1 MNVGAK
7 VDRIKVLV
15 VDDCAVARH
24 GLLSILRAHE
34 DIEPVGEAQ
43 DWVQALS
50 QAELLCPTIILMAA
64 KLADANDGEAIRRI
78 KERMPNVKILC
89 LTVHSREIEP
99 ALSAGADAHLMKD
112 GERRE
117 LLEALRRLA
126 LRP

>member
-1 MNVGAK
+1 MMVGAK

-24 GLLSILRAHE
+24 GLLSILRTQR
-34 DIEPVGEAQ
+34 DIEPVGEAE

-50 QAELLCPTIILMAA
+50 QAELWRPTIILMDAR
-64 KLADANDGEAIRRI
+64 LAYANDGEPIRRI
-78 KERMPNVKILC
+78 KDRMPKVKVLC

-112 GERRE
+112 GEREE
-117 LLEALRRLA
+117 LLESLRRLA
-126 LRP
+126 LR

>member
-1 MNVGAK
+1 MTVGAN

-24 GLLSILRAHE
+24 GLLSILRTQK
-34 DIEPVGEAQ
+34 DIEPVGEAE

-50 QAELLCPTIILMAA
+50 QAELLRPTIMLMDAN
-64 KLADANDGEAIRRI
+64 LADANNGESIRHI
-78 KERMPNVKILC
+78 KERLPNLKILC

-126 LRP
+126 FRE

>member
-1 MNVGAK
+1 M
-7 VDRIKVLV
+7 IKVLV

-24 GLLSILRAHE
+24 GLLSILRTQK
-34 DIEPVGEAQ
+34 DIEAVGEAE
-43 DWVQALS
+43 DWNQALT
-50 QAELLCPTIILMAA
+50 QAELLRPTIILMGA
-64 KLADANDGEAIRRI
+64 KSADTNDGESIRRI

-117 LLEALRRLA
+117 LLEGLRRLA
-126 LRP
+126 LRQ

>member
-1 MNVGAK
+1 MTAGAK
-7 VDRIKVLV
+7 VDRIKILV
-15 VDDCAVARH
+15 VDECAVARH
-24 GLLSILRAHE
+24 GLLSILRTQGDMEA
-34 DIEPVGEAQ
+34 VGEAEN
-43 DWVQALS
+43 WVQALS
-50 QAELLCPTIILMAA
+50 QAELLRPAIILMDA

-117 LLEALRRLA
+117 LIEALRRLA
-126 LRP
+126 SRQ

>member
-1 MNVGAK
+1 ME
-7 VDRIKVLV
+7 RIKVLV
-15 VDDCAVARH
+15 VDECAVARH
-24 GLLSILRAHE
+24 GLLSILGAQS
-34 DIEPVGEAQ
+34 DMKAVGEAQ
-43 DWVQALS
+43 DSVQALC
-50 QAELLCPTIILMAA
+50 QAELLRPTVILMGA
-64 KLADANDGEAIRRI
+64 KLNGTKDGEAIRRI

-126 LRP
+126 LLE